1 MTKTFVAKPGDKWK
15 RFTDGSGMVRYAD
28 NSEVRLIG
36 RWGIDAAVSAS
47 SVHGDPIDL
56 PTPDALAQLRE
67 WGYVV
72 TGDVAEVKPLEVNVC
87 LITESRVREIVAEM
101 LAAHPTPAEVREA
114 IAIANDPNT
123 KWHDVTEPE
132 VDHDDWRAKCK
143 VWQPTPNSNIGE
155 PWAAHSP
162 SGKWSLSAS
171 STGHIL
177 GWDLVGGVFLGRN
190 FKTEADARAALAK
203 APPPPDVDDFNGLK
217 EAGAPEPV
225 RWSDIYNT
233 PHSLRVAIEGPI
245 MAKSP
250 AWTGERV
257 VIMDMPANIA
267 SPEPDWKGLLEDLVG
282 AISDADIAHGG
293 DGDTRTQQSNAWRK
307 VYNSPAL
314 AAADESLARTNG
326 GGK

>member
-1 MTKTFVAKPGDKWK
+1 MTKTFEAKPGDRWTKYPPDTLMYLY
-15 RFTDGSGMVRYAD
+15 RDGKCTFFRENRSGVTQSRRQA
-28 NSEVRLIG
+28 SEL
-36 RWGIDAAVSAS
+36 
-47 SVHGDPIDL
+47 DL

-132 VDHDDWRAKCK
+132 VDHDNWQTKCK

-203 APPPPDVDDFNGLK
+203 APPPPDVDEVGDGVPYGGKKYRISTKIVDPK
-217 EAGAPEPV
+217 EA
-225 RWSDIYNT
+225 
-233 PHSLRVAIEGPI
+233 VA
-245 MAKSP
+245 
-250 AWTGERV
+250 
-257 VIMDMPANIA
+257 
-267 SPEPDWKGLLEDLVG
+267 PEPDWKGLLKDLVG

-314 AAADESLARTNG
+314 TAARTNG